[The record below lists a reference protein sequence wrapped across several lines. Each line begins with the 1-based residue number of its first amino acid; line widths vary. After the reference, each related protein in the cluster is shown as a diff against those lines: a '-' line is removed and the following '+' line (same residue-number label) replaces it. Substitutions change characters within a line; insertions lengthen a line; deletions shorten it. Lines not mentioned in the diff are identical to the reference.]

1 MNERDQAKLFNDL
14 LEGRADSSQPLSPD
28 MQASVDFARHLQR
41 SSLSSLT
48 GQREALRARLLQEFP
63 TRSRWGMFRQGFS
76 LAGRALAAVVLV
88 VALVFLFDRQ
98 VHPLIPAHPTDIP
111 PLSTAPAQ
119 ATGTTDTLADIAS
132 QVAFTVFTPD
142 TARLSFPL
150 NFITADLSDNG
161 DDGLSVVQTYG
172 SDTGKLRIIQSA
184 LPGGPDPIAP
194 PMKSTGEVSLRGRTG
209 YWVVLNMGDTVL
221 YWVEGFSQITLSGLS
236 QDQLLEA
243 AESLQPLT
251 PALTISQAAAQVSF
265 PILTIDA
272 QNAPFPLE
280 WQSARIYP
288 DMDTPVV
295 LQTFLRDGAE
305 IRLQQRSLNGQALA
319 LPQVE
324 NVPVTVRGVQGYLV
338 GRSSCIR

>member
-1 MNERDQAKLFNDL
+1 
-14 LEGRADSSQPLSPD
+14 
-28 MQASVDFARHLQR
+28 
-41 SSLSSLT
+41 
-48 GQREALRARLLQEFP
+48 
-63 TRSRWGMFRQGFS
+63 
-76 LAGRALAAVVLV
+76 
-88 VALVFLFDRQ
+88 
-98 VHPLIPAHPTDIP
+98 
-111 PLSTAPAQ
+111 
-119 ATGTTDTLADIAS
+119 
-132 QVAFTVFTPD
+132 
-142 TARLSFPL
+142 
-150 NFITADLSDNG
+150 
-161 DDGLSVVQTYG
+161 
-172 SDTGKLRIIQSA
+172 
-184 LPGGPDPIAP
+184 
-194 PMKSTGEVSLRGRTG
+194 MKSTGEVSLRGRTG

-338 GRSSCIR
+338 GRFLLHTLIWEEQGVDIALSGELSQEEILALAEALTPAQTAVLPGPFDCTKMYPGLPGCAVDAVQLAGQVIFSDTRLNSGGTTTLVNLPTGSIHSLGEAAGHMLGWSPSGQYFLMLYGGGAVDVYNTTLGHRSYQSLSQSRIEPFWLPQGAVQAWNPNSLANGITDWLALPTDAGGLDAVGFPTGERVSLLPDAKG